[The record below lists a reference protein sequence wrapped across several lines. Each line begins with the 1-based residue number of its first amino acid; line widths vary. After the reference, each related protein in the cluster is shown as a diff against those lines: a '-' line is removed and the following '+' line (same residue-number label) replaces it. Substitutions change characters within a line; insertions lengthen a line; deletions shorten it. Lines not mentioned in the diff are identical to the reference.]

1 MKIVFIFCFFFA
13 ICHVESRK
21 IFDLTLWAYH
31 VLKKSLFNILEFSQ
45 CEFGETC
52 KPFQECDE
60 LKRLT
65 QKGFLSPEERD
76 LLRRKQCNSINR
88 VAYVCCSGGGSPV
101 TPEPITGSTRGNM
114 GVTSEPSRLRAK
126 LPKAPDCGTSLGD
139 RVSKKGEAL
148 KKLLNCLT

>member
-1 MKIVFIFCFFFA
+1 M
-13 ICHVESRK
+13 
-21 IFDLTLWAYH
+21 
-31 VLKKSLFNILEFSQ
+31 
-45 CEFGETC
+45 
-52 KPFQECDE
+52 
-60 LKRLT
+60 
-65 QKGFLSPEERD
+65 SPEERD

-139 RVSKKGEAL
+139 RVSKKGRSSQKAL
-148 KKLLNCLT
+148 KLFDIKLSLCHKLYGKPPVLFLLMSLQNISIR